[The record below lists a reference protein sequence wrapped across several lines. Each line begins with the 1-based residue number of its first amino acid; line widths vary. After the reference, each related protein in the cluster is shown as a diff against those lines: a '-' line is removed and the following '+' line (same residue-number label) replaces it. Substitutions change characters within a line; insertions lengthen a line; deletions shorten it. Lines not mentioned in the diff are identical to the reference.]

1 MSTKPDH
8 RKKFA
13 RQMLRYARMNV
24 SSSSVLYT
32 QRHNRVDYIVPVFL
46 ESFDCF
52 LPGHRSLSHDEL
64 DVFALETTVIDLLV
78 VVIVLFGLLRLD
90 LLALAVLVRMIVP
103 CVITASSFRSSELL
117 GRSGL

>member
-1 MSTKPDH
+1 MSTKPDQC
-8 RKKFA
+8 KKFA

-32 QRHNRVDYIVPVFL
+32 QRHNRVDYIVPILL
-46 ESFDCF
+46 EGFDCF
-52 LPGHRSLSHDEL
+52 LPGHRSLSHDKL
-64 DVFALETTVIDLLV
+64 DVFAFETTVIDFLV
-78 VVIVLFGLLRLD
+78 VIIVLFGLLRLD